1 MPCLK
6 RIIKKYFGNNQILK
20 NMEQTFEQ
28 YVLSWW
34 TEYIENH
41 QDDSKRLMELFIGEE
56 ETIEDYLD
64 EGETPCDWLMT
75 KGEED
80 AEEIYEHFFGY
91 CADRSILADDL
102 PDTETFLTEMFKQA
116 YTEKYDFVDELI
128 EDMAGH
134 AEGYDTPY
142 GFFHDLSYGGCSSG
156 MIGMFVYNSDCKRF
170 YIQHIDDL
178 EAFVE
183 DFEEEIGEPVRNDK
197 HLPHYVFICW
207 FCYEELAYNVART
220 LYPES
225 F

>member
-6 RIIKKYFGNNQILK
+6 RITKKYFGNNQILK

-28 YVLSWW
+28 YVINWW
-34 TEYIENH
+34 TKYIKDH

-64 EGETPCDWLMT
+64 EGETPYDWLMA
-75 KGEED
+75 KGEEE

-91 CADRSILADDL
+91 RADRSILADDL
-102 PDTETFLTEMFKQA
+102 PDTEAFLIGMFKQA

-156 MIGMFVYNSDCKRF
+156 MIGMFIYHADCKRF

-178 EAFVE
+178 EEFVE
-183 DFEEEIGEPVRNDK
+183 DFEEEVGEPIRNDK
-197 HLPHYVFICW
+197 RQPHYTFICW
-207 FCYEELAYNVART
+207 LCYEELAYNIART